1 MRRTGWLIAAALAG
15 CGGAGS
21 PAVMTGDPLPAPGR
35 EPEAC
40 RGFRWLGA
48 EPHVPLAV
56 SRSGELEPAGECCR
70 AWAGA
75 GGAWTA
81 IDAYGAPVGE
91 VALSRGEGY
100 DVTACWEL
108 AFEPEPAGAGILVRG
123 DEPWTAPA
131 SARWEPGAEERAAAL
146 ELAASIDRVFAA
158 AVTGDEPAT
167 ALRPLEERVLFFEM
181 PGDAHHDWIAT
192 RFMAMG
198 GRALVIAGLDR
209 SGAWRVHH
217 LDNAWAADTGGW
229 LAEPY
234 RVRAI
239 VDMDRDGYPE
249 VIFHRS
255 DGPSWDDSVLR
266 CRHESTARPWELAVE
281 GVGGATI

>member
-1 MRRTGWLIAAALAG
+1 MRRSGWLIVVALTA
-15 CGGAGS
+15 CGGAEP
-21 PAVMTGDPLPAPGR
+21 PAVMTGDPLPAAGR

-56 SRSGELEPAGECCR
+56 SRAGELEPAGACCR

-91 VALSRGEGY
+91 VAVTGGEGY

-108 AFEPEPAGAGILVRG
+108 AFEPAPAGAGILVRG

-131 SARWEPGAEERAAAL
+131 SARWEPGAAERAAAL
-146 ELAASIDRVFAA
+146 ELAASIDRVLAPAA
-158 AVTGDEPAT
+158 MGEPAG
-167 ALRPLEERVLFFEM
+167 ASRPLEERVLFFEM
-181 PGDAHHDWIAT
+181 PGDDGHDWITT

-217 LDNAWAADTGGW
+217 LDNSWAPPTSGW
-229 LAEPY
+229 LDEPY
-234 RVRAI
+234 RVRAV

-255 DGPSWDDSVLR
+255 DGPSWDDSVVR
-266 CRHESTARPWELAVE
+266 CDHDSTARTWQLAVE